1 MRGPEKM
8 RTDENG
14 EEVEIKK
21 NKKKPNTNW
30 GTSYLQRGAI
40 SATII
45 VF

>member
-21 NKKKPNTNW
+21 NPNTNW
-30 GTSYLQRGAI
+30 GTSYLQRGAM